1 MKLKEKKLESTRVNP
16 PNSWHGSWDQDNLIE
31 FKPKNID
38 FKKNKR
44 KKN

>member
-1 MKLKEKKLESTRVNP
+1 MKLKEKKPESTRINS

-31 FKPKNID
+31 IKPKKHR